1 MHYIYIINDFLVT
14 DQDKIKAEEIVKIL
28 LNKKIWVYT
37 PSTPNLKKMQPE
49 DKVVVYMAGEKR
61 KKFVGYFEIAEDINK
76 HNFNGNTEE
85 EEYIFNLFPLAASIK
100 NIQLFETPIY
110 IKDIKNDLE
119 FIKDKKNYGVF
130 LRSSVRAVS
139 EKDFERILIHT
150 N

>member
-76 HNFNGNTEE
+76 HNFNGSTEE

-100 NIQLFETPIY
+100 NIQLFETPVY

-119 FIKDKKNYGVF
+119 FIKDKKNYG
-130 LRSSVRAVS
+130 
-139 EKDFERILIHT
+139 
-150 N
+150 